1 MKKIVALLSLTAL
14 LAIFLYGW
22 LIEPQRVTVKYVR
35 ISDNN
40 LYNAWGGL
48 RIVHISDIHLTRLGT
63 REERIIRII
72 NGLEPDLVCV
82 TGDLGQWGATTTKVI
97 RFLNSL
103 KGKYGVFVVLGDS
116 DMSSGP
122 QRCFY
127 CHENNNIHRL
137 RKRPNFLRDQCILI
151 NLEEGRRMNLCGI
164 DPSTGDD
171 EESMDH
177 FWKEVSE
184 KGLLKKGPILVISH
198 FSRYWSKLPE
208 NTRLLWLSGN
218 THGGQVLIPEWLR
231 PYLFS
236 GKDWRHLSGLFGS
249 GKGKWLYVNQG
260 LGTTEGFPVRIG
272 VPPEITVIHITKK

>member
-14 LAIFLYGW
+14 LDIFLYGW
-22 LIEPQRVTVKYVR
+22 LIEPQRVIVKHVR
-35 ISDNN
+35 ISDNE

-48 RIVHISDIHLTRLGT
+48 RIVHISDIHLIRLGG

-82 TGDLGQWGATTTKVI
+82 TGDLGQWGATNTHVI

-137 RKRPNFLRDQCILI
+137 RKRPKFLRDQCILI
-151 NLEEGRRMNLCGI
+151 NLEEGRRMKLCGI

-171 EESMDH
+171 EERMDH
-177 FWKEVSE
+177 FWNEVYA
-184 KGLLKKGPILVISH
+184 KGLLKIGPILVMSH

-208 NTRLLWLSGN
+208 NTKLLWLSGN
-218 THGGQVLIPEWLR
+218 THGGQVITPAWLR

-249 GKGKWLYVNQG
+249 GRGKWLYVNPG

-272 VPPEITVIHITKK
+272 VPPEITLIRITKG